1 MHLQSA
7 RQDVPVVLSSGYD
20 EDEATRLFTGKGLA
34 GFVQKPYTAACLA
47 EKMKVVLE
55 GVPRAV

>member
-1 MHLQSA
+1 M

-20 EDEATRLFTGKGLA
+20 EAEATRLFTGKGLA

-47 EKMKVVLE
+47 EKMKAVLQS
-55 GVPRAV
+55 VARAAQGSSL